1 MRPPHPCQGID
12 GAPRLRYNPPRA
24 VLGGAKS
31 QPGDCNL
38 ATSARQI
45 RLTFPESG
53 ESVLADLLEADAPH
67 VCEHVWSL
75 LPLEKKMVHG
85 MYSGP
90 EIFMVLDQA
99 KAVPME
105 NDVQLP
111 LPGELLYFYDPGT
124 SAGGGNRAVS
134 EICVVYARGVSIKQH
149 DAVPAFGCAFARIRG
164 DAQRDWADFAAACRR
179 IRTERTARL
188 RLERA

>member
-1 MRPPHPCQGID
+1 M
-12 GAPRLRYNPPRA
+12 ANA
-24 VLGGAKS
+24 
-31 QPGDCNL
+31 
-38 ATSARQI
+38 ARQI

-53 ESVLADLLEADAPH
+53 ESVVAELLEKEAPR

-90 EIFMVLDQA
+90 EVFMLLDQA
-99 KAVPME
+99 QGVPLQ

-124 SAGGGNRAVS
+124 SAGGGNKAVS
-134 EICVVYARGVSIKQH
+134 EICVVYGRGVSLRQH
-149 DAVPAFGCAFARIRG
+149 DAVPTLASAFARVLG
-164 DAQRDWADFAAACRR
+164 MESDDWRRFAAACRR
-179 IRTERTARL
+179 IRTERTAPL
-188 RLERA
+188 RIERA